1 MAASTIMS
9 ATSPCCADAKI
20 RFPTI
25 LQKKDAAMV
34 TLVRLATLIIG
45 LAALYGCGPAQKSLS
60 AAPEAS
66 LKRQPGSWT
75 FESEILAFDATGV
88 SGDMAEMAKAG
99 KAAVGTKNGSGPACI
114 DVKAVSDDSFKKRL
128 QEAIQFGPEWK
139 VQRSSFEDGKVDF
152 KATMH
157 SVDQGDG
164 EMTIVGTI
172 SPTLTDL
179 TLVTT
184 SSRPGGGTGSIRT
197 TMHTRNERVG
207 ACTAGEDTLG

>member
-1 MAASTIMS
+1 MIT
-9 ATSPCCADAKI
+9 PF
-20 RFPTI
+20 R
-25 LQKKDAAMV
+25 
-34 TLVRLATLIIG
+34 
-45 LAALYGCGPAQKSLS
+45 LAALTVCIAVLHGCGPAQKSLS
-60 AAPEAS
+60 AAPEIL

-75 FESEILAFDATGV
+75 FESEILAFDATGM
-88 SGDMAEMAKAG
+88 SGDIAEMAKAG
-99 KAAVGTKNGSGPACI
+99 KAAVGTKNGSGPACLEA
-114 DVKAVSDDSFKKRL
+114 KTVSDDSFKKRL

-152 KATMH
+152 KATMR

-184 SSRPGGGTGSIRT
+184 SNRPGGGTGSLRT
-197 TMHTRNERVG
+197 TIHTRNARVG